1 VSLREE
7 FVQLAIQTG
16 VNRRELCRRFGISPK
31 TGYKWL
37 RRYSSAGSDGLQDGS
52 RRPHRSPSRTP
63 GATAQEVLRLR
74 VESRNCW
81 GGRKLSWPTTA
92 VRDCRPAPLII
103 PRRGGLI
110 DPARSAAATPWQ
122 RFERGGPN
130 ELWQWISRVTLP

>member
-1 VSLREE
+1 MPWEEVTHVSLREE

-37 RRYSSAGSDGLQDGS
+37 RRYSSAGSDGLPDGS

-63 GATAQEVLRLR
+63 EATAQEVLRLR

-81 GGRKLSWPTTA
+81 GGRKLSRQLA
-92 VRDCRPAPLII
+92 NH
-103 PRRGGLI
+103 
-110 DPARSAAATPWQ
+110 
-122 RFERGGPN
+122 GGP
-130 ELWQWISRVTLP
+130 RLPPSTVNNIL